1 MWENHLLGV
10 IWNPGLAVTTVLFK
24 SSFSGLRNDLV
35 EWHGIWAELARRADG
50 LVVCRLLTPA
60 PVALERSPHSSVW
73 KMDIFSVLC
82 KYSFNKSPLV
92 KNSSIWKGTRNP
104 KSWEPLLAFSFPP
117 HTDGTPE
124 LACLSV
130 STLLG
135 DCVLPGGLPSAVS
148 WVCSQ
153 VFNSPLGQVL
163 GQPPVPL
170 PGSWLGQADCPWKW
184 KKLHMKGRR
193 VLSASGEGN

>member
-104 KSWEPLLAFSFPP
+104 KSWEPLLAFSSPP
-117 HTDGTPE
+117 THWWHSWTSMPV
-124 LACLSV
+124 CLY
-130 STLLG
+130 
-135 DCVLPGGLPSAVS
+135 
-148 WVCSQ
+148 
-153 VFNSPLGQVL
+153 
-163 GQPPVPL
+163 
-170 PGSWLGQADCPWKW
+170 
-184 KKLHMKGRR
+184 
-193 VLSASGEGN
+193 ASGWLRPPRWPSFSCELGLFPGV